1 MEIVKSYKNDKVKDL
16 RKLYQKKYRKE
27 NRKYILE
34 GLRLIRGSFKAD
46 ANIDRIYLT
55 ERFYNRNLKETF
67 LKENKDKLIFVS
79 EDIISKVADTIN
91 PQEIIAVVKEPQSR
105 LKEVL
110 SKDLILI
117 LDQIQNPGNMGTI
130 IRTAVA
136 AGFQSMIITKGSVD
150 LYNLKVIRST
160 AGAIYSIPFI
170 KDIEIKDLKDKLK
183 SFSHKIIAADLDTKK
198 RYNEISY
205 STPLG
210 LIIGNEARGISKE
223 LKEIADIK
231 VKIPIRGDLDSLN
244 AGIAAGILMYK
255 ITENLTNIN

>member
-1 MEIVKSYKNDKVKDL
+1 MEIVESYKNDKVKDL
-16 RKLYQKKYRKE
+16 RKLYKKKYRRQNK
-27 NRKYILE
+27 KYILE
-34 GLRLIRGSFKAD
+34 GLRLIRGSFKAN
-46 ANIDRIYLT
+46 ATIERIYLT
-55 ERFYNRNLKETF
+55 KRFYNRYSKENL
-67 LKENKDKLIFVS
+67 LKENINKLIFVT
-79 EDIISKVADTIN
+79 EDIIKNVADTIN

-117 LDQIQNPGNMGTI
+117 IDQIQNPGNLGTI

-160 AGAIYSIPFI
+160 TGAIYSIPFI
-170 KDIEIKDLKDKLK
+170 KDIELKDLKDKLK
-183 SFSHKIIAADLDTKK
+183 SFSHKIITADLDTKK
-198 RYNEISY
+198 IYNEINY
-205 STPLG
+205 TKPLG
-210 LIIGNEARGISKE
+210 LIIGNEARGISKD
-223 LKEIADIK
+223 LLEIADIK

-255 ITENLTNIN
+255 ITENLTNVE